1 MNFFRQDYWC
11 RLPLPPPGD
20 RPNLGIELPSPA
32 SQADS
37 LAEPSG
43 KSMVTHTVNTRVPSA
58 PLMGL
63 ATAPIIDATAF
74 SLISQGTEF
83 QAMSLLFLTSL
94 EAKLSD
100 PTLPSFVSWPLLPHQ
115 DKHNEYLL
123 K

>member
-1 MNFFRQDYWC
+1 
-11 RLPLPPPGD
+11 
-20 RPNLGIELPSPA
+20 
-32 SQADS
+32 
-37 LAEPSG
+37 
-43 KSMVTHTVNTRVPSA
+43 MVTHTVNTRVPSA

-100 PTLPSFVSWPLLPHQ
+100 PTLPSFVSLGRYSPI
-115 DKHNEYLL
+115 KINTMNIF
-123 K
+123 